1 MKTPLDRTLQSL
13 NDCECCEGS
22 GANLPL
28 EIYNRPGLDAIRYRI
43 GTHASF
49 KEQMLSRLTSSDF
62 PQLQYLKTRDEDD
75 FTIALL
81 DAWAM
86 SLDVLTFYQERIAN
100 ESFLRTA
107 TEQRSVYYLANLI
120 GYKPRPGVAASAYV
134 AFEMETAEGAPLKT
148 DIATGTKIQSIPGP
162 GEKPQLFETVEAIEA
177 RPEWNVLRP
186 RLTKP
191 QTVDVEMEQALLNG
205 IAYSFKNGD
214 TIIIVA
220 DENGNSMSVNR
231 ITNIN
236 IDNDKKTTMID
247 FAETISTP
255 APFIFQML
263 PITAYIAAPLTFTNS
278 FVSATVLQTSWNQSN
293 LLAFST
299 VQGWSINSLAN
310 NLTAQ
315 MSIISPPGKSGLF
328 SIARQTAVFGHNAP
342 KWQSLPASQRYG
354 EWIIKNAAKEIEFKA
369 AAYPESSNW
378 DSITSAPTLLDE
390 SLTKKFL
397 HLDAVYD
404 GIAVGAWVVLR
415 NQTYKRLY
423 KIDDVSEVTRSDYAI
438 SAKVTR
444 LKLNK
449 STDLN
454 LFKIRDTTVYIT
466 NALPLELAELP
477 IADTVPAS
485 VVDADQTYIAE
496 GEVSNVLL
504 LDHFD
509 LNLLPGQKVILTGEN
524 KNLDGVLESE
534 VLTIDEAILNAGFT
548 QLTFKTG
555 LKNVYKRE
563 TLSINA
569 NVALATHGESKAEVL
584 GSGNGKVPYQK
595 FKLMQPPLTYVS
607 AQTPSGAKA
616 TLEIRVNGIQWS
628 ETSSFRDHGPL
639 DQVYIV
645 RTNTEGETTVQFGDG
660 ISGSRLPTGSENVTA
675 VYRRGMGQ
683 QGLVGEKQ
691 LSLLMTKP
699 VGVKGVSNPVSA
711 TGAEDR
717 EARDQAR
724 QNAPLTVLTLDRIV
738 SLQDYE
744 DFARAFAGV
753 AKALA
758 SWTWD
763 GRRRGVFITVAGPD
777 GVAIDDTGTTH
788 ENLIAAI
795 RQSSDPLIPI
805 WVKSYRP
812 AFFLVEGSIKVD
824 DRYQTDDVL
833 EQAKTVLRDKF
844 NFKVRQFGQAVSKSE
859 VFAAIQKVDGVV
871 AVNITRLHRI
881 DNEAEL
887 IAKTPQPGANN
898 SAANNSLAAELL
910 LLDPRPIALELML

>member
-22 GANLPL
+22 GTNLPL
-28 EIYNRPGLDAIRYRI
+28 EIYNRPGLDAISYRI

-49 KEQMLSRLTSSDF
+49 KEQMISRLTSSDF
-62 PQLQYLKTRDEDD
+62 PQLQYLKTRDDDD

-107 TEQRSVYYLANLI
+107 KEQRSVYYLANLI

-148 DIATGTKIQSIPGP
+148 DIPTGTKIQSIPGP

-191 QTVDVEMEQALLNG
+191 QTVEVEMEQALLDG
-205 IAYSFKNGD
+205 VAYSFKNGD

-220 DENGNSMSVNR
+220 DENGNLMSVNR

-236 IDNDKKTTMID
+236 IDNDKKTTKID

-263 PITAYIAAPLTFTNS
+263 PLMTYITTPLTFTNS
-278 FVSATVLQTSWNQSN
+278 FVSSTVLQTSWNQSN

-315 MSIISPPGKSGLF
+315 MSITSPPGKSGVF

-342 KWQSLPASQRYG
+342 KWQSLPATQRYG
-354 EWIIKNAAKEIEFKA
+354 EWIIKNAAKDIEFKP
-369 AAYPESSNW
+369 AAYPELSNW
-378 DSITSAPTLLDE
+378 DVYAPTLLDE
-390 SLTKKFL
+390 SLSNKFL

-449 STDLN
+449 NTDLS

-466 NALPLELAELP
+466 NALPLELAGLP

-485 VVDADQTYIAE
+485 VVDADKTYMAE
-496 GEVSNVLL
+496 GEVSNTLL

-563 TLSINA
+563 TVTVNA

-584 GSGNGKVPYQK
+584 GNGDGKVPYQK
-595 FKLMQPPLTYVS
+595 FKLIQPPLTYVS

-639 DQVYIV
+639 DQVYSV
-645 RTNTEGETTVQFGDG
+645 RTNTEGETHVQFGDG

-675 VYRRGMGQ
+675 VYRQGMGQ

-711 TGAEDR
+711 AGAEDR

-744 DFARAFAGV
+744 DFARAFAGI

-805 WVKSYRP
+805 WIKSYRP

-871 AVNITRLHRI
+871 AVNITGLHRI
-881 DNEAEL
+881 DNEPEL
-887 IAKTPQPGANN
+887 IARTPQPGANN

-910 LLDPRPIALELML
+910 LLDPRPVALELML

>member
-1 MKTPLDRTLQSL
+1 MKTPLDKTLQNL
-13 NDCECCEGS
+13 NDCECCEGT
-22 GANLPL
+22 GANLPI

-49 KEQMLSRLTSSDF
+49 KQQMISRLTSSDF
-62 PQLQYLKTRDEDD
+62 PQLQHLKTRDDDD

-100 ESFLRTA
+100 ESYLRTA
-107 TEQRSVYYLANLI
+107 TEQRSVYDLANLI
-120 GYKPRPGVAASAYV
+120 GYKPRPGVSASAYV
-134 AFEMETAEGAPLKT
+134 AFEMETAEGAPVKT
-148 DIATGTKIQSIPGP
+148 DIPIGTKIQSIPGP
-162 GEKPQLFETVEAIEA
+162 GEKPQLFETVEAIAA

-191 QTVDVEMEQALLNG
+191 PTVEVDMEQALLNG
-205 IAYSFKNGD
+205 VAYSFKNGD

-220 DENGNSMSVNR
+220 DENGDSMSVNR

-236 IDNDKKTTMID
+236 IDNDKKTTKID
-247 FAETISTP
+247 FAKTISTQT
-255 APFIFQML
+255 PFIFEIL
-263 PITAYIAAPLTFTNS
+263 PLTAYIAAPITFTNS
-278 FVSATVLQTSWNQSN
+278 FVSSTVLQNSWNQSN

-315 MSIISPPGKSGLF
+315 MSIISPPGKSGVF
-328 SIARQTAVFGHNAP
+328 SIAKQTAVFGHNAP

-354 EWIIKNAAKEIEFKA
+354 ERVLVKDEEDTLTYIFQEG
-369 AAYPESSNW
+369 AYTENW
-378 DSITSAPTLLDE
+378 DTNVPTLLDE
-390 SLTKKFL
+390 SLTNNFV

-449 STDLN
+449 STDLD
-454 LFKIRDTTVYIT
+454 LFRIRDTTVYIT

-485 VVDADQTYIAE
+485 VVDAEKTYIAE
-496 GEVSNVLL
+496 GEVRNTLM

-509 LNLLPGQKVILTGEN
+509 LNLLPGQKVILSGEN

-534 VLTIDEAILNAGFT
+534 VLMIDEAILNTGFT
-548 QLTFKTG
+548 QLVFKTG
-555 LKNVYKRE
+555 LKYIYKRE

-569 NVALATHGESKAEVL
+569 NVALATHGETKPEVL
-584 GSGNGKVPYQK
+584 GNGDGKVPYQK

-639 DQVYIV
+639 DQVYIA
-645 RTNTEGETTVQFGDG
+645 RTNTEGETYVQFGDG

-675 VYRRGMGQ
+675 VYRQGMGQ

-691 LSLLMTKP
+691 LSLLMTRP
-699 VGVKGVSNPVSA
+699 AGVKAVSNPVSA

-724 QNAPLTVLTLDRIV
+724 QNAPLTALTLDRIV

-744 DFARAFAGV
+744 DFARAFAGI

-758 SWTWD
+758 TWTWD
-763 GRRRGVFITVAGPD
+763 GRRRGVFITVAGPY
-777 GVAIDDTGTTH
+777 GVAIDDTGTTY

-795 RQSSDPLIPI
+795 RQYSDPLVPI
-805 WVKSYRP
+805 WVKSYQP

-833 EQAKTVLRDKF
+833 QQTKTVLRDKF
-844 NFKVRQFGQAVSKSE
+844 NFKERQFGQAVSKSE

-871 AVNITRLHRI
+871 SVNITRLHRI

-887 IAKTPQPGANN
+887 IAKTPQPGED
-898 SAANNSLAAELL
+898 NSLAAELL
-910 LLDPRPIALELML
+910 LLDPRPIVLELML

>member
-13 NDCECCEGS
+13 NDCQCCEGS
-22 GANLPL
+22 GTNLPL
-28 EIYNRPGLDAIRYRI
+28 EIYNRPGLDAIHYRI

-49 KEQMLSRLTSSDF
+49 KQRMISRLTSGDF
-62 PQLQYLKTRDEDD
+62 PQLQYLKTRDDDD

-148 DIATGTKIQSIPGP
+148 DIPTGTKIQSIPGP

-191 QTVDVEMEQALLNG
+191 QTVDVDMEQALLNG
-205 IAYSFKNGD
+205 VAYSFKNGD

-263 PITAYIAAPLTFTNS
+263 PLTAYIATPLTFTNS
-278 FVSATVLQTSWNQSN
+278 FVSSTVLQTSWNQSN

-315 MSIISPPGKSGLF
+315 MSITSPPGKSGLF

-354 EWIIKNAAKEIEFKA
+354 EWIKNEDEDDFFIDGTYKDAD
-369 AAYPESSNW
+369 W
-378 DSITSAPTLLDE
+378 DRHAPTLLDE
-390 SLTKKFL
+390 SLSNKFL

-449 STDLN
+449 NTDLS

-466 NALPLELAELP
+466 NALPLELAGLP

-485 VVDADQTYIAE
+485 VVDADETYIAE
-496 GEVSNVLL
+496 GEVSNTLL

-524 KNLDGVLESE
+524 KNLDGVVESE
-534 VLTIDEAILNAGFT
+534 MLTIDEAILNKGFT

-555 LKNVYKRE
+555 LKYVYKRE
-563 TLSINA
+563 TVSVNA
-569 NVALATHGESKAEVL
+569 NVALATHGETKEEVL
-584 GSGNGKVPYQK
+584 GNGDGKVAYQK

-645 RTNTEGETTVQFGDG
+645 RTNTEGETYVQFGDG

-675 VYRRGMGQ
+675 VYRQGMGQ
-683 QGLVGEKQ
+683 EGLVGEKQ

-711 TGAEDR
+711 AGAEDR

-724 QNAPLTVLTLDRIV
+724 KNAPLTVLTLDRIV

-744 DFARAFAGV
+744 DFAHAFAGI

-777 GVAIDDTGTTH
+777 GVAIDDSGITH

-795 RQSSDPLIPI
+795 RQSSDPLITI

-824 DRYQTDDVL
+824 DRYQADDVL

-871 AVNITRLHRI
+871 AVNITGLHRI

-887 IAKTPQPGANN
+887 IAKTPQPG
-898 SAANNSLAAELL
+898 ANNSLAAELL

>member
-1 MKTPLDRTLQSL
+1 M
-13 NDCECCEGS
+13 
-22 GANLPL
+22 
-28 EIYNRPGLDAIRYRI
+28 
-43 GTHASF
+43 
-49 KEQMLSRLTSSDF
+49 
-62 PQLQYLKTRDEDD
+62 
-75 FTIALL
+75 
-81 DAWAM
+81 
-86 SLDVLTFYQERIAN
+86 
-100 ESFLRTA
+100 
-107 TEQRSVYYLANLI
+107 
-120 GYKPRPGVAASAYV
+120 GV
-134 AFEMETAEGAPLKT
+134 
-148 DIATGTKIQSIPGP
+148 
-162 GEKPQLFETVEAIEA
+162 
-177 RPEWNVLRP
+177 
-186 RLTKP
+186 
-191 QTVDVEMEQALLNG
+191 
-205 IAYSFKNGD
+205 
-214 TIIIVA
+214 
-220 DENGNSMSVNR
+220 
-231 ITNIN
+231 
-236 IDNDKKTTMID
+236 
-247 FAETISTP
+247 
-255 APFIFQML
+255 
-263 PITAYIAAPLTFTNS
+263 
-278 FVSATVLQTSWNQSN
+278 
-293 LLAFST
+293 
-299 VQGWSINSLAN
+299 
-310 NLTAQ
+310 
-315 MSIISPPGKSGLF
+315 F
-328 SIARQTAVFGHNAP
+328 SIARQIAVFGHNAP

-354 EWIIKNAAKEIEFKA
+354 EWIKDSTNAVVFKSP
-369 AAYPESSNW
+369 AYPESSDW
-378 DSITSAPTLLDE
+378 DSITLAPTLLDE
-390 SLTKKFL
+390 SLSNKFL
-397 HLDAVYD
+397 YLDAVYD

-454 LFKIRDTTVYIT
+454 LFEIRDTTVYIT

-485 VVDADQTYIAE
+485 VVDVDNTWIAE
-496 GEVSNVLL
+496 GEVSNTLL

-509 LNLLPGQKVILTGEN
+509 LNLQPGQKVILSGEN

-548 QLTFKTG
+548 QLSFKTG

-569 NVALATHGESKAEVL
+569 NVSLATHGESKAEVL
-584 GSGNGKVPYQK
+584 GSGDGKVAYQK

-645 RTNTEGETTVQFGDG
+645 RTNTEGETYVQFGDG

-675 VYRRGMGQ
+675 VYRQGMGQ
-683 QGLVGEKQ
+683 QGLVGENQ

-699 VGVKGVSNPVSA
+699 AGVKAVSNPVSA
-711 TGAEDR
+711 DGAEDR

-744 DFARAFAGV
+744 DFAHAFAGV

-795 RQSSDPLIPI
+795 RQSSDPLTPI

-824 DRYQTDDVL
+824 DRYQAEAVL

-844 NFKVRQFGQAVSKSE
+844 NFKLRQFGQAVSKSE

-871 AVNITRLHRI
+871 AVNITGLHRI

-887 IAKTPQPGANN
+887 IAKTPQAGE
-898 SAANNSLAAELL
+898 NNSLAAELL

>member
-1 MKTPLDRTLQSL
+1 MKTPLDRTLQNL

-22 GANLPL
+22 GTNLPL

-49 KEQMLSRLTSSDF
+49 KQQMISRLTSSDF
-62 PQLQYLKTRDEDD
+62 PQLQYLKTREDDD

-100 ESFLRTA
+100 ESYLRTA

-134 AFEMETAEGAPLKT
+134 AFEMETAEGAPVKT
-148 DIATGTKIQSIPGP
+148 DIAIGTKIQSIPGP

-191 QTVDVEMEQALLNG
+191 QTIEVDMEQALLNG
-205 IAYSFKNGD
+205 VAYSFKNGD

-220 DENGNSMSVNR
+220 DDNGSSMSVNR
-231 ITNIN
+231 ITNIHT
-236 IDNDKKTTMID
+236 DNDKKTTKID

-278 FVSATVLQTSWNQSN
+278 FVSSTVLQTSWNQSN
-293 LLAFST
+293 LLAFSA

-315 MSIISPPGKSGLF
+315 MSITSPPGKSGVF

-342 KWQSLPASQRYG
+342 KWKSLPASQRYG
-354 EWIIKNAAKEIEFKA
+354 EWVKNEDATVDDVFIDG
-369 AAYPESSNW
+369 AYKDKDW
-378 DSITSAPTLLDE
+378 DMNVPTLSDE
-390 SLTKKFL
+390 SLSNKFL

-485 VVDADQTYIAE
+485 VVDDYKTCIAE
-496 GEVSNVLL
+496 GEVSNILL

-509 LNLLPGQKVILTGEN
+509 LNLLPGKKVIITGEN

-548 QLTFKTG
+548 QLSFKTG
-555 LKNVYKRE
+555 MKNVYKRE

-569 NVALATHGESKAEVL
+569 NVALATHGESKVEVL
-584 GSGNGKVPYQK
+584 GSGDGKVAYQK

-645 RTNTEGETTVQFGDG
+645 RTNTEGETYVQFGDG

-675 VYRRGMGQ
+675 VYRQGMGQ

-699 VGVKGVSNPVSA
+699 AGVKAVSNPVSA
-711 TGAEDR
+711 AGAEDR

-744 DFARAFAGV
+744 DFAHAFAGV

-812 AFFLVEGSIKVD
+812 AFFLVEGSIMVD
-824 DRYQTDDVL
+824 DRYQADAVL

-871 AVNITRLHRI
+871 AVNITGLHRI

-898 SAANNSLAAELL
+898 SVANNSLAAELL